1 MGQIRELKAKIKAL
15 EEANA
20 KLRGDKLAKKGDE
33 SAIAVDKMLAPY
45 LVAKEGKTPKGAT
58 FTYNGLD
65 HEKHK
70 SLSVEYKGSN
80 GHTKVDGPYARVG
93 SARQVAEAYHRMG
106 ALVRITATP
115 KLTRAA
121 EEARHTAQVAEQERA
136 VARLK
141 QMGIKS

>member
-20 KLRGDKLAKKGDE
+20 RLSGEKLAKKGDA
-33 SAIAVDKMLAPY
+33 SAVAVDTMLAPY
-45 LVAKEGKTPKGAT
+45 LTPKQGTTSKGTT
-58 FTYNGLD
+58 FTYNGLN

-70 SLSVEYKGSN
+70 SLSVEYKGQS

-106 ALVRITATP
+106 VLVRITATP
-115 KLTRAA
+115 KL
-121 EEARHTAQVAEQERA
+121 H
-136 VARLK
+136 
-141 QMGIKS
+141 KS